1 MRKNIMNVGVIGAG
15 AISDTYLENM
25 LHLFDGL
32 NVRSVCAGHLENA
45 RKKAEK
51 YGIRACTAKEM
62 MSDPEIGMVVVLTPV
77 GSHYS
82 LIKDA
87 LEAGKH
93 VYTEKTITE
102 TTDQAAQLLRL
113 TDESGLYLGCAPD
126 TFLGTAHQTARRAV
140 DDGLIGEVNSF
151 SIAINRNND
160 LLTLLFPFLRMPG
173 AGALRDYLV
182 YYLTGLIALLGP
194 VAELGAFVRAPYP
207 KRVGMIPGM
216 ADYGKEIDTP
226 NESIVSAILR
236 LESGVTGTI
245 HEDNETVMEDRA
257 DFVIYGTK
265 GILLLGNSN
274 DFGNPV
280 RLLQSDEQ
288 GKVVTRILE
297 PVGEYSGNVR
307 GLGAAEMAEA
317 IFVGRKNRAC
327 KELAYHVL
335 DVVEGMEESSR
346 AGTMIRVS
354 SRCKRPEPFAQKL

>member
-160 LLTLLFPFLRMPG
+160 LLTLLFPFFCPCPLPE
-173 AGALRDYLV
+173 AGGDDPRNG
-182 YYLTGLIALLGP
+182 GLW
-194 VAELGAFVRAPYP
+194 
-207 KRVGMIPGM
+207 
-216 ADYGKEIDTP
+216 
-226 NESIVSAILR
+226 
-236 LESGVTGTI
+236 
-245 HEDNETVMEDRA
+245 
-257 DFVIYGTK
+257 
-265 GILLLGNSN
+265 
-274 DFGNPV
+274 
-280 RLLQSDEQ
+280 
-288 GKVVTRILE
+288 
-297 PVGEYSGNVR
+297 
-307 GLGAAEMAEA
+307 
-317 IFVGRKNRAC
+317 
-327 KELAYHVL
+327 
-335 DVVEGMEESSR
+335 EGD
-346 AGTMIRVS
+346 
-354 SRCKRPEPFAQKL
+354 